1 MYTYYPKKDDK
12 KHVSLKQMIYLKNP
26 KKLSSFDILFLI
38 ARKIFNLI
46 TLKFLIN
53 FIKSRRKKQVEDTKE
68 Q

>member
-26 KKLSSFDILFLI
+26 KMLSSFDILFLI

-53 FIKSRRKKQVEDTKE
+53 FIKARKKLVEDTKE